1 MAYINGKWLDREERQ
16 ERIDLLIESVRRL
29 AALIKAK
36 KATDYHIDMFRKNKA
51 ELIKLKRVHR
61 AEVDIAYFTYEYLS
75 DGLNPENEDNV
86 VRNSDDGTPH
96 DGIEDIAKIH
106 EEFFE
111 LCDYVNEEK
120 RNARLAIAAA
130 RGHSKSGM
138 FSNALP
144 LHQAAYR
151 KRKYILVISETDS
164 LSKKLI
170 GWVNKQMKFNAKLR
184 EDFGPMMHESASHN
198 EKDNEEAFITT
209 TNILIESSSSGKQ
222 LRGTPL

>member
-1 MAYINGKWLDREERQ
+1 
-16 ERIDLLIESVRRL
+16 
-29 AALIKAK
+29 
-36 KATDYHIDMFRKNKA
+36 MFRKNKA

-130 RGHSKSGM
+130 RATQNPEC
-138 FSNALP
+138 FRTP
-144 LHQAAYR
+144 CRYI
-151 KRKYILVISETDS
+151 KR
-164 LSKKLI
+164 
-170 GWVNKQMKFNAKLR
+170 
-184 EDFGPMMHESASHN
+184 
-198 EKDNEEAFITT
+198 
-209 TNILIESSSSGKQ
+209 LIESGNIFSLFLRRILSRKSSSDGLTSK
-222 LRGTPL
+222 

>member
-1 MAYINGKWLDREERQ
+1 
-16 ERIDLLIESVRRL
+16 
-29 AALIKAK
+29 
-36 KATDYHIDMFRKNKA
+36 MFRKNKA

-120 RNARLAIAAA
+120 GTRGLQSRQLGPLKVRNVFERFAVT
-130 RGHSKSGM
+130 SGG
-138 FSNALP
+138 L
-144 LHQAAYR
+144 
-151 KRKYILVISETDS
+151 
-164 LSKKLI
+164 
-170 GWVNKQMKFNAKLR
+170 
-184 EDFGPMMHESASHN
+184 
-198 EKDNEEAFITT
+198 
-209 TNILIESSSSGKQ
+209 
-222 LRGTPL
+222 